1 MRKIFLPLLCLAMA
15 TAVTACKD
23 EESPRGEQAARQGLE
38 AAMRLV
44 AVDRGD
50 TLAMEQCL
58 LEARAV
64 ASQYLIMDDT
74 LAVAEFDRAFKL
86 YLDENDPQ
94 LSREIFTLPPQ

>member
-23 EESPRGEQAARQGLE
+23 KESPRGEQAARQGLE
-38 AAMRLV
+38 